1 MQDGAKEQKKEE
13 NDVPEHHNEQPEH
26 GVSGMGGM
34 QSSGRESLAYCIG
47 SVVWS
52 VVRQRQLL

>member
-26 GVSGMGGM
+26 GVSGMEGM
-34 QSSGRESLAYCIG
+34 QSPGRESLAYCIG
-47 SVVWS
+47 KGLCGQW
-52 VVRQRQLL
+52 